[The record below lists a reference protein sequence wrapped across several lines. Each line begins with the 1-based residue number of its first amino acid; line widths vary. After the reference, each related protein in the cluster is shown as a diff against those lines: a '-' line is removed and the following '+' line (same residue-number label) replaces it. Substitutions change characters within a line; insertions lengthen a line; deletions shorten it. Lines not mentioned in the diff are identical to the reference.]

1 MKKGV
6 LLHLNIERLSIALVI
21 NFMTSVRLVF
31 VRSRK
36 CGMDIVSSVS
46 FQQGMKAVSSE
57 KREVTNQT
65 TFAKAYETQQK
76 STETL
81 DDIFE
86 EAAQKYQVDVNLLK
100 AIGKAESDFRPNITS
115 HAGAMGIMQ
124 IMPATAREYG
134 VTNPYDPRQNI
145 MAGAREIS
153 ELLQKYNGDLE
164 LSLAGYNAGMGNV
177 AKYGGVPPFRETRNY
192 IKKVTEYLKTPIHTG
207 KTVPVVNNGSQVET
221 TDNNSVISDTTL
233 TASSINEAG
242 MLNFISFVPITYG
255 QSIAKQ
261 SMTKVANSAVSTIEY
276 QSLMKYMIESL
287 ALNLGRTVDN
297 SEEKLI

>member
-1 MKKGV
+1 MD
-6 LLHLNIERLSIALVI
+6 L
-21 NFMTSVRLVF
+21 
-31 VRSRK
+31 
-36 CGMDIVSSVS
+36 DIVSSVS
-46 FQQGMKAVSSE
+46 VQQGVKGINTE

-65 TFAKAYETQQK
+65 TFAKTYGMQQK
-76 STETL
+76 RTETL

-86 EAAQKYQVDVNLLK
+86 EAAKKYQVDVNLLK
-100 AIGKAESDFRPNITS
+100 AIGKAESDFRPNLTS

-124 IMPATAREYG
+124 IMPATAKEYG

-207 KTVPVVNNGSQVET
+207 KTVSTVNGSQVET
-221 TDNNSVISDTTL
+221 ENRNDVISDNLSAT
-233 TASSINEAG
+233 SNVNSIG
-242 MLNFISFVPITYG
+242 MLNYISFVPITYG

-261 SMTKVANSAVSTIEY
+261 SMSQVASSALSTIEY
-276 QSLMKYMIESL
+276 QSIMKYMMESL
-287 ALNLGRTVDN
+287 TLNLGRTLDD
-297 SEEKLI
+297 SDEKLI